1 MQFLFPSRYRR
12 SILLAFFGLLF
23 AVGLR
28 LVPDYGLTYDEE
40 IQRVTGE
47 VSLLYVF
54 QQLPARWQQTLLPPQ
69 TAALVAAKGAAVQL
83 STYHDRDYGV
93 AFELPA
99 VAVEQL
105 LRLHDARAR
114 FLLRHYLNFGVCF
127 AGLLAFYWLAARR
140 YASWR
145 VGMVAVVLLV
155 LSPRLFADFF
165 YNSKDAIFAMLFT
178 MAVATAIAFLRQP
191 GWRTVGWHAL
201 ACALAIDVRNVG
213 VLVPAAT
220 LAVAGLQVLRG
231 TYAARRAGAFATL
244 YVVVL
249 ASLTV
254 AFWPYLWEAPIS
266 NFIAS
271 LRSVSHYRWTG
282 TLLYQGQTLAAGAIP
297 WHYPLVWMGL
307 TVPLLYLGFWA
318 VGTAGLLRRLA
329 RVRGWLAIRE
339 ADWQDLL
346 FLGLG
351 LAPVAAIMLMHS
363 ALYDGWRH
371 LYFVYPMLLL
381 LALRGMLSAWHWR
394 APGHWRAYWQPAVGV
409 AIGSALVVI
418 GVRMSR
424 LHPLENLYFNALA
437 PQPVGMYYETD
448 YWNMGLLEG
457 LQWIVRHDPRP
468 HIRISA
474 SKLPAVA
481 VSQLLLPAT
490 DRQRLEPVT
499 DPALADYYLDSASYP
514 HPAPYA
520 QPSYT
525 RWAEDVL
532 VFRVYKLPQPAL
544 HQPLAQ

>member
-1 MQFLFPSRYRR
+1 MHFLLPSRYQR
-12 SILLAFFGLLF
+12 SVLTAFFGLLF
-23 AVGLR
+23 AIGLR

-54 QQLPARWQQTLLPPQ
+54 QQLPARWQQALLPPQ

-99 VAVEQL
+99 VALEQL
-105 LRLHDARAR
+105 LRLPDARQR
-114 FLLRHYLNFGVCF
+114 FLLRHYLNFVVCF

-165 YNSKDAIFAMLFT
+165 YNSKDAVFAMLFT
-178 MAVATAIAFLRQP
+178 LAVATAIAFLGRP
-191 GWRTVGWHAL
+191 GWRTAFWHAL
-201 ACALAIDVRNVG
+201 ACALAIDVRSVG

-220 LAVAGLQVLRG
+220 LALAGLQVLRG
-231 TYAARRAGAFATL
+231 AYAPRRAGAFAAL
-244 YVVVL
+244 YLGLL

-282 TLLYQGQTLAAGAIP
+282 TLLYQGRMLPAGAIP

-351 LAPVAAIMLMHS
+351 LAPVAAIIVLHS

-394 APGHWRAYWQPAVGV
+394 PPSRGRAYWQPAVGV
-409 AIGSALVVI
+409 AIGSALAVI

-437 PQPVGMYYETD
+437 PQPVGIYYETD
-448 YWNMGLLEG
+448 YWHMGLIEG
-457 LQWIVRHDPRP
+457 LRWIVRHDPRP

-474 SKLPAVA
+474 NLLPAVA
-481 VSQLLLPAT
+481 VSQLLLPAE
-490 DRQRLEPVT
+490 DRQRLEPVP
-499 DPALADYYLDSASYP
+499 DPTQADYYLDSASHP
-514 HPAPYA
+514 HAAPYA

-525 RWAEDVL
+525 RWAEDIL